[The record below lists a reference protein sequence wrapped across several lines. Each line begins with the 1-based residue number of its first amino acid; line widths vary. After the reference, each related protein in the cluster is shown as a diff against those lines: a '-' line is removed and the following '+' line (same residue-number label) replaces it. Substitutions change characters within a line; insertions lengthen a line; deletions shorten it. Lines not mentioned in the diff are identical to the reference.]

1 MKKTIVIAVLSI
13 LATLSASK
21 VSAQN
26 RFEIGVNYAPYENF
40 SAADDIPNMLY
51 KFGAYG
57 EYRWQWGQHF
67 DVAARIDAK
76 AGPIG
81 YYEKWNKKTSYYG
94 FSISGDVLAAVDF
107 NLLPDKAV
115 NPFIGLGLGPG
126 FGMHNDTLDNLFSGR
141 FYIYTDLRAGLEL
154 FRHLRISVDYSV
166 PLLSEMFTTLN
177 ANVGRGF

>member
-13 LATLSASK
+13 LAILPVGKAL
-21 VSAQN
+21 AQN
-26 RFEIGVNYAPYENF
+26 KLEVGVNFAPRENLA
-40 SAADDIPNMLY
+40 AADDIPNMLY
-51 KFGAYG
+51 KYGAYG
-57 EYRWQWGQHF
+57 EYRWVLGKFF
-67 DVAARIDAK
+67 DFAAHLDAK

-107 NLLPDKAV
+107 NLFPDKAI

-141 FYIYTDLRAGLEL
+141 FYIYTDLRVGLEL

-177 ANVGRGF
+177 ANVGWVF